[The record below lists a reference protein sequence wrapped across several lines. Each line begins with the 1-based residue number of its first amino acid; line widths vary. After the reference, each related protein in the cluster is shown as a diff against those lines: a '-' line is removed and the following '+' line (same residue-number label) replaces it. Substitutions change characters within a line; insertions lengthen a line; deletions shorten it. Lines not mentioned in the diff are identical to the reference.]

1 MAEANFD
8 DFGEGGASLGGIP
21 TQKAINLAGGAI
33 SALLVIGLAVWG
45 YRLAVRDVNGIPV
58 IQAMQ
63 GPMRITPEDP
73 GGQIAANVGLTVNRV
88 AADAAGIPR
97 TDNIILAPAPV
108 QLADGDLAPADRPA
122 PVVAPAAPDTAAPQA
137 AAPETAVAAVAAPAV
152 APDPV
157 AAPVVADA
165 APLSDPAAAA
175 APVVAQAPAA
185 PHGAPLISPRPKA
198 PPAMLM
204 AAAAETPPPAKAV
217 PAKAVPVPP
226 PVPVAAVAA
235 PAVEKPS
242 AAAAAIKAVAMPA
255 AATKAPPARPAV
267 LTQAAASTPRPA
279 KAPDSVDPAKL
290 APGAHLVQLGAY
302 DTPDAAAEAWAMIKA
317 KFGDQM
323 DGKSRVIQKA
333 SSGGR
338 DFYRLRAAGFKDDA
352 ETRRFCTTFDAA
364 NAPCVPVVL
373 R

>member
-88 AADAAGIPR
+88 AADAAGVPR

-122 PVVAPAAPDTAAPQA
+122 PVVAPAAPAPA
-137 AAPETAVAAVAAPAV
+137 DSAVAAVAAPAA
-152 APDPV
+152 APDPA

-165 APLSDPAAAA
+165 APLPDPTAAA
-175 APVVAQAPAA
+175 APVVAQTQAA
-185 PHGAPLISPRPKA
+185 PHGAPTISPRPKA
-198 PPAMLM
+198 RPAVLM
-204 AAAAETPPPAKAV
+204 AAATEPQPPAKAV

-226 PVPVAAVAA
+226 AVPAAVVAA
-235 PAVEKPS
+235 PAVEAPS

-267 LTQAAASTPRPA
+267 LTQAAASTPKPA
-279 KAPDSVDPAKL
+279 KAADTVDPAKL
-290 APGAHLVQLGAY
+290 PLGTHLVQLGAY
-302 DTPDAAAEAWAMIKA
+302 DTPDAAAEAWAVIKA